1 MAVGPVEYMIV
12 GFPGNQFKGDI
23 VPALAELVESG
34 TIRIID
40 LAFVLKDKDGNV
52 AAMEIEELEGGA
64 ADAFQ
69 ALQAV
74 VGDLV
79 NEEDLEAVGEA
90 LEPNSSAMMLV
101 WEDVWATKVKEA
113 IRGAGGVL
121 LDLERVPAD
130 FVDAALAASSTK
142 LVK

>member
-1 MAVGPVEYMIV
+1 MIV

-52 AAMEIEELEGGA
+52 TAMEIEDLEGGA

-90 LEPNSSAMMLV
+90 LDPNSSAMMLV